1 MLKICFKHSVI
12 VTVKYLAKKKLA
24 NNDLVVK
31 SSDVPNVA
39 SRDGFQHLF
48 NKYNQVCLTW
58 LYLLTKKNR
67 RASEGGRLSDNTE
80 VSYKNKGNFV
90 ITDRFIRILKKL
102 ILKYVAPILRNAY
115 LGKLDVIAFNYN
127 YNLHSTIKIKLE
139 MLKLIIL
146 LNILPKL
153 IRGELILVLV
163 IM

>member
-1 MLKICFKHSVI
+1 M
-12 VTVKYLAKKKLA
+12 
-24 NNDLVVK
+24 
-31 SSDVPNVA
+31 
-39 SRDGFQHLF
+39 
-48 NKYNQVCLTW
+48 
-58 LYLLTKKNR
+58 TKKSR

-90 ITDRFIRILKKL
+90 ITDRFIRIPKKL

-115 LGKLDVIAFNYN
+115 LVSITIIIYN

-153 IRGELILVLV
+153 IREGLILVLV